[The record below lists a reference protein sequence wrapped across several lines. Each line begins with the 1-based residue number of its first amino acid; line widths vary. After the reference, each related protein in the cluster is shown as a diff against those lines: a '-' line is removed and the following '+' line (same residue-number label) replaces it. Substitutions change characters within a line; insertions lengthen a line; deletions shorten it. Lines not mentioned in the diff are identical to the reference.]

1 MPKLPK
7 NVFAERARKFCQK
20 NEENRPLD
28 VGFKVFKLTDS
39 HFKQWQSPTA
49 ESLAEQLEMFIDNV
63 KENTELQ
70 AMLYEILLRLG
81 LKLTCNVRYE
91 NNIFWIEDEKS
102 QHYAILLE
110 HIDENLLNSVINV
123 QPQKVVALDRLFA
136 GNDALKKNAELQMK
150 DANIAFFVI

>member
-1 MPKLPK
+1 M
-7 NVFAERARKFCQK
+7 
-20 NEENRPLD
+20 
-28 VGFKVFKLTDS
+28 FKLTDS

-110 HIDENLLNSVINV
+110 HIDENLLDSVI
-123 QPQKVVALDRLFA
+123 KCTTAKSGGIRSFA